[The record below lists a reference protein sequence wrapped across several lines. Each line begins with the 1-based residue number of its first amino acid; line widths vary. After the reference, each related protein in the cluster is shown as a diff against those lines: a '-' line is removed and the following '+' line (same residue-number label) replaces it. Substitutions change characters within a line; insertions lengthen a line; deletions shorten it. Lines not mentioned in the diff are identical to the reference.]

1 MLDQNLLPLSQTIAF
16 RIVKSVFKKAMEAKP
31 TIKTWHSETQFLN
44 HIYSRIAYLDRDYLK
59 AIEFARQAVSEDS
72 TSIPC
77 LNNLANLYLH
87 QALSK
92 KEHGEDSTELYV
104 FVKQLLKKSL
114 TLQNKQSEA
123 LRLMAELYMANERW
137 GQAEFYLKKAYQIN
151 PLDAKIYF
159 DFTKLHPLRYKDLG
173 FKNEKSLLSRA
184 IYLNPCFVE
193 AYLALANFYE
203 LRNRLDMAIKTI
215 KNLLQINPNLI
226 PGLMA
231 LGKLFLSQG
240 DLLNVLTTFEKVI
253 NLDPQNADAYYNL
266 GIVYYHNKDYPNA
279 IEFFNKA
286 IEVGNH
292 ANAHLYLAYIYELR
306 GEMDRAIEELRTR
319 IRMQKNEKDRFA
331 EEARKHLFEIMKRR
345 GVIDSLLTNAEGK
358 HQ

>member
-1 MLDQNLLPLSQTIAF
+1 M
-16 RIVKSVFKKAMEAKP
+16 
-31 TIKTWHSETQFLN
+31 
-44 HIYSRIAYLDRDYLK
+44 
-59 AIEFARQAVSEDS
+59 
-72 TSIPC
+72 
-77 LNNLANLYLH
+77 
-87 QALSK
+87 
-92 KEHGEDSTELYV
+92 
-104 FVKQLLKKSL
+104 
-114 TLQNKQSEA
+114 
-123 LRLMAELYMANERW
+123 
-137 GQAEFYLKKAYQIN
+137 
-151 PLDAKIYF
+151 
-159 DFTKLHPLRYKDLG
+159 
-173 FKNEKSLLSRA
+173 
-184 IYLNPCFVE
+184 NPCFVE